1 MKKHCFLFALFI
13 FLSSLYMQAEGTA
26 GKWSERYNFTA
37 ITMDEGLPHNFV
49 DDILKDSRAFYGS
62 LPAGKESPVMTVM
75 NSPPSIWETPVS
87 SYEVTL

>member
-37 ITMDEGLPHNFV
+37 INDG
-49 DDILKDSRAFYGS
+49 
-62 LPAGKESPVMTVM
+62 
-75 NSPPSIWETPVS
+75 
-87 SYEVTL
+87 

>member
-37 ITMDEGLPHNFV
+37 ITMD
-49 DDILKDSRAFYGS
+49 AFYG
-62 LPAGKESPVMTVM
+62 LPPVEKESPVMTVM